1 MTHVASPPVPGLLL
15 HALAKHWW
23 VLLLRG
29 ICAILF
35 GVLTFVWPGIKLLT
49 LLLLYGP
56 YALADA
62 ALAITTA
69 KYGAQVSACAE
80 IAPTAPGAWSWG
92 KTRASAMW
100 SMRRRRQRGAYGY
113 GAVFIPC
120 RGLFISQ
127 FVTLRR
133 PMYFQRPKAAA
144 RKQSRVWRVRW
155 LKFSMKSC
163 CIPAWPRS
171 SRGLSCSRRRPGSAK
186 AVIKFR
192 VWARRRPWLAPAART
207 CRIDPYGLRFGA
219 SKCPDEVAT
228 AV

>member
-1 MTHVASPPVPGLLL
+1 ME
-15 HALAKHWW
+15 
-23 VLLLRG
+23 
-29 ICAILF
+29 
-35 GVLTFVWPGIKLLT
+35 
-49 LLLLYGP
+49 
-56 YALADA
+56 
-62 ALAITTA
+62 
-69 KYGAQVSACAE
+69 YGAPASSCAE
-80 IAPTAPGAWSWG
+80 IATNAPRAWGWG
-92 KTRASAMW
+92 KSERLGMW
-100 SMRRRRQRGAYGY
+100 WMRRRRRRAAYGY

-171 SRGLSCSRRRPGSAK
+171 SRGLSCSRRRPGSAN

-192 VWARRRPWLAPAART
+192 VGARRRRWLAPAART
-207 CRIDPYGLRFGA
+207 CRIDPYVLRCSGPRHA
-219 SKCPDEVAT
+219 RTRSRPRPDYIRLRLLT
-228 AV
+228 T